1 MNCREGALP
10 MDDWGSFRYRPP
22 HAAGGGGLVKG
33 RFMAVQNEAISA
45 VRPRL
50 WALSAWLL
58 IGTAFVAFAEIP
70 AKGSDAVTSGELT
83 SAQDRRSSAD
93 VVLPDLGLSPDGIL
107 ADVSGDARSDE
118 TETQPVPPSLGF
130 DRPLFADEDDRLVNQ
145 IHLSFAGKYLW
156 SPIAGYTQIP
166 KKAKRQSTSHQRPR
180 LSQMGVWDATIPDLE
195 LAASYGPHQLFVGAQ
210 IIRFSGRGQ
219 TEQPLITEG
228 LRLTKNAHLRS
239 TLSFDW
245 YRFGYRYSIPLFQA
259 ENGVPTLTI
268 TPQINAIFWDFNYRV
283 VSGKQRATAQIQKFN
298 GQGGVDVEWR
308 PRGGPFSIDVTA
320 MASPPADTL
329 PLIAFGEAAAKYRF
343 VDTPNFNMN
352 GSLGVAVERID
363 YHDAHLRATHIRA
376 DFGPMIT
383 GGLEFHF

>member
-1 MNCREGALP
+1 
-10 MDDWGSFRYRPP
+10 MDDWASFRYRPP

-33 RFMAVQNEAISA
+33 RFMAVQNQAVSA

-50 WALSAWLL
+50 WALYAGLALGIIS
-58 IGTAFVAFAEIP
+58 IAFAATS
-70 AKGSDAVTSGELT
+70 AKGADAVSSGEFP
-83 SAQDRRSSAD
+83 SSQDRRLSAD
-93 VVLPDLGLSPDGIL
+93 VVLPDLGLSPDRIL
-107 ADVSGDARSDE
+107 DDDESSDASSDQ
-118 TETQPVPPSLGF
+118 TLSRPIAPSLGF

-156 SPIAGYTQIP
+156 SPVAGYTQIP

-180 LSQMGVWDATIPDLE
+180 LSQMGVWNATIPDLE
-195 LAASYGPHQLFVGAQ
+195 LAATYGPHQLFVGAQ
-210 IIRFSGRGQ
+210 IIRMSGRGQ
-219 TEQPLITEG
+219 TEQPLTTENI
-228 LRLTKNAHLRS
+228 RLAKNAHLRS

-245 YRFGYRYSIPLFQA
+245 YRFGYRYSIPLFEA

-298 GQGGVDVEWR
+298 GMGGVDVEWR
-308 PRGGPFSIDVTA
+308 PRGGPFSIDIDA
-320 MASPPADTL
+320 MASPPTDLL
-329 PLIAFGEAAAKYRF
+329 PFIAFGEAAAKYRF
-343 VDTPNFNMN
+343 VDTANFNMI